1 MNGIQCSENKKLKY
15 HYIIHLV
22 LYIIII
28 IFNYFLVKKIF
39 WINTIFYYLYLYTTF
54 SQVIYFIVPTIS
66 LIFLLL
72 KILTKKKI
80 QYLKIANIAFCV
92 ISIVVGLFFLVTLM
106 INALESPEFCKE
118 CPFNLPTININQ
130 EQCLNKRCILNYN
143 NSNDEFLYEYF
154 CNYNPTKDF
163 EEEYSLNTSN
173 YKIICETF
181 AYNSDNN
188 HIFENEIIN
197 KFLDVCNLMSDYYYI
212 CQRYSEPKFYNIEK
226 DFVCP
231 NDKYLKILIIF
242 SILNIIINL
251 ILGFIPW
258 RIEIIIYDKILS
270 RQLLQNN
277 RTNSSLNS
285 TKNCSKVIK
294 ENGESSFKKTPT
306 ETIIVCTETNLKIQK
321 NNNNNSNDNNK
332 DNNNKDNNNK
342 DNNNKDNNKDNKNND
357 NNINIYI
364 SKITNIKNI
373 NNNEIIINPINKIEN
388 NNIDNNPKNK
398 EKKNNNKGKNIKER
412 NLSVNNKFNLD
423 LKKQID
429 KKGDKKGEKKGDKK
443 KDKNKKDKEN
453 DKSDKDKGISLFQ
466 LSSERIS
473 LEEENKK

>member
-1 MNGIQCSENKKLKY
+1 MNGIRCSENKKLKY
-15 HYIIHLV
+15 YYIIHLI

-28 IFNYFLVKKIF
+28 IFNFFLVNKVF
-39 WINTIFYYLYLYTTF
+39 WINNIFYYLYLYTTF
-54 SQVIYFIVPTIS
+54 SQIIYFIVPIIS
-66 LIFLLL
+66 LIFILL

-80 QYLKIANIAFCV
+80 QYLKIANIVFCV
-92 ISIVVGLFFLVTLM
+92 LSIVVGLFFIVTLM
-106 INALESPEFCKE
+106 INALESPDFYKE

-130 EQCLNKRCILNYN
+130 DQCLNKRCILNYN
-143 NSNDEFLYEYF
+143 NSNNELLYEYF

-163 EEEYSLNTSN
+163 EEEYNQNSSD
-173 YKIICETF
+173 YKIICESF
-181 AYNSDNN
+181 AYNSYNN
-188 HIFENEIIN
+188 YIFENEIIN
-197 KFLDVCNLMSDYYYI
+197 IFLDVCNLMSDYYI

-226 DFVCP
+226 DFECP
-231 NDKYLKILIIF
+231 NDKYLKILILF

-277 RTNSSLNS
+277 RDNLSINS

-294 ENGESSFKKTPT
+294 ETGESSFKKNPT
-306 ETIIVCTETNLKIQK
+306 ETIIVCNENNLQIQ
-321 NNNNNSNDNNK
+321 NNNNNNI
-332 DNNNKDNNNK
+332 DNNNNKNNTDN
-342 DNNNKDNNKDNKNND
+342 NND
-357 NNINIYI
+357 NNVNNNKINIYI

-373 NNNEIIINPINKIEN
+373 NNNEIIINSINKIEN
-388 NNIDNNPKNK
+388 NNINNNPKNK
-398 EKKNNNKGKNIKER
+398 EKKNNNKGNNIKER
-412 NLSVNNKFNLD
+412 NLSINNNKFNLD

-443 KDKNKKDKEN
+443 KDKNKKDQDN